1 MNPACIRCGEALRE
15 TDRYCSTCGMAQL
28 VCPPEEPA
36 DLSVADPSTPDSS
49 ASGQTSFRVQAGA
62 AGTGISWRL
71 ALNCAILL
79 GIPAGV
85 LCSSLSSIGQSLS
98 ILWMLAAAAWSVVIY
113 ARRARPGWI
122 TMGMGARIGL
132 VTGLIASWL
141 TLFVNGVSLWLER
154 FALHQGAQ
162 MDSEWSL
169 LVARLMDQVA
179 EINRQMAAQPGFS
192 SVDAAQIAHFW
203 SSLLQSPQGRAGFML
218 FAFLFASVLLLLF
231 AILGG
236 VLGTRLLPAE
246 RRRPRV

>member
-1 MNPACIRCGEALRE
+1 MTPACIRCGEPLRD
-15 TDRYCSTCGMAQL
+15 TDRHCSTCGMAQIACVL
-28 VCPPEEPA
+28 DASEETSA
-36 DLSVADPSTPDSS
+36 APSWP
-49 ASGQTSFRVQAGA
+49 TSAGA
-62 AGTGISWRL
+62 QPAPSETGIAWRL
-71 ALNCAILL
+71 ALNSAILL
-79 GIPAGV
+79 GIPAGL

-122 TMGMGARIGL
+122 TMGMGARIGF

-141 TLFVNGVSLWLER
+141 TLFVNGAALWLQR
-154 FALHQGAQ
+154 FPMRQGAQ
-162 MDSEWSL
+162 LDSDWSS

-192 SVDAAQIAHFW
+192 AAEAAEITHFW
-203 SSLLQSPQGRAGFML
+203 SSLLASPQGRAGFIL
-218 FAFLFASVLLLLF
+218 FAFLFAAALLLLF